1 MVQAIISGKKTVTR
15 RVVKQKY
22 DNTELKM
29 KTDKYGTYLVEIEKD
44 VEGVTYGKRKDGTPW
59 RKIRGYITPK
69 PPYQKYDFLYVRE
82 TWNTAKGSGLFP
94 NWQVEGEHYIYK
106 ADAPDSEEAK
116 AAKWR
121 PAIHMPRKAARIF
134 LLVTDVRV
142 ERLQEITEEDIRN
155 EGIDSGITLC
165 SFNDQ
170 SINEPVGGFKDFFH
184 LWNSTIPKKDLA
196 QYGWKANP
204 WVWVIEFQVLDIEDK
219 SAFADHDTSYG
230 GLQSAT

>member
-1 MVQAIISGKKTVTR
+1 MKGILFNTEMVQAIMSGRKTVTR
-15 RVVKQKY
+15 RVIKQKY

-44 VEGVTYGKRKDGTPW
+44 VEGVTYGKREDGSSW

-69 PPYQKYDFLYVRE
+69 PPYEKYDFLYVRE
-82 TWNTAKGSGLFP
+82 TWNTAKDCGLFP

-106 ADAPDSEEAK
+106 ADDPDSEEAK

-142 ERLQEITEEDIRN
+142 ERLNDITKEQAGA
-155 EGIDSGITLC
+155 EGVSYDTDNSGLMRIAQ
-165 SFNDQ
+165 F
-170 SINEPVGGFKDFFH
+170 IK
-184 LWNSTIPKKDLA
+184 LWNSTLSKKDIDK
-196 QYGWKANP
+196 YSWKANP

-219 SAFADHDTSYG
+219 SSFADHDTSSS